1 VQLGNLAVGQQ
12 ATSNWQ
18 LATRPFLCGLL
29 LFAGSPVVGRLGSYS
44 RETRETSVSATWD
57 LDGTGKADV
66 VTGIGMLDHLVS
78 QIARHGIFDITLDA
92 KGDLEVDAHHTVEDV
107 GIALGRAFAEAVG
120 DARGIVRMGDALVPL
135 DEALAQV
142 AVDLSGRAY
151 CVTAVSW
158 SGQRIGELPS
168 DLVEHFLQSIAYE
181 AKFNLHARVHAGVN
195 DHHKAECLMKA
206 LGRALCAATRIDER
220 RAGQTPSTKEAL
232 G

>member
-1 VQLGNLAVGQQ
+1 MARRG
-12 ATSNWQ
+12 T
-18 LATRPFLCGLL
+18 
-29 LFAGSPVVGRLGSYS
+29 YS
-44 RETRETSVSATWD
+44 RETRETSVSAKWD
-57 LDGTGKADV
+57 LDGTGQADV

-78 QIARHGIFDITLDA
+78 QIARHGIFDITLKA
-92 KGDLEVDAHHTVEDV
+92 KGDLEVDTHHTVEDV
-107 GIALGRAFAEAVG
+107 GIALGRAFAEALG

-151 CVTAVSW
+151 CVTVVSW

-168 DLVEHFLQSIAYE
+168 DLLEHFLQSIAYE